1 MVKRST
7 STRPADETALQKVM
21 RMLGT
26 GIEGLEDYIDAAA
39 NTLSKADDEQAGDF
53 AHVLTKVAQVAAELR
68 KAEKADRD
76 ANAEITEKQWAD
88 YVRRSSP
95 EQRKQLLRILR
106 DADVESGKSGL
117 A

>member
-1 MVKRST
+1 MVKRANPT
-7 STRPADETALQKVM
+7 PNPDETPLQRVM

-26 GIEGLEDYIDAAA
+26 GIEGLDAYIQAAA
-39 NTLSKADDEQAGDF
+39 KTLAKADDEAAADF
-53 AHVLTKVAQVAAELR
+53 AHTLTKVAQVAGELR

-95 EQRKQLLRILR
+95 EQRKQLMRILR
-106 DADVESGKSGL
+106 DAEVDSGKSGL